1 MNAAVRALLTAITVA
16 ALSILILTAPAA
28 AGVPAPGEQ
37 PPHLAATERPTLPHS
52 GRGAQFDRDEF
63 APATG
68 SQPTTTSDDY
78 ALAPSIPALAVTL
91 LGLSLM
97 IVRAGS
103 TRRRRRRPPAA
114 A

>member
-1 MNAAVRALLTAITVA
+1 MHAAVRALLTAITVA
-16 ALSILILTAPAA
+16 ALSTLILTAPAA

-37 PPHLAATERPTLPHS
+37 PPHLATTDHPTLPQA

-63 APATG
+63 TQVTG

-91 LGLSLM
+91 LGLSL
-97 IVRAGS
+97 VLARAGS

>member
-1 MNAAVRALLTAITVA
+1 MNASVRALLTAITVA
-16 ALSILILTAPAA
+16 ALSTLVLTVPAA

-37 PPHLAATERPTLPHS
+37 PPHLAATDHPTLAQS

-63 APATG
+63 APPIG
-68 SQPTTTSDDY
+68 SQPTTISEDY

-91 LGLSLM
+91 LGLLLVLVGAS
-97 IVRAGS
+97 S